1 MMMKLFVALLLVPLV
16 AAFPSE
22 DFFPN
27 PQAEPTPGKHWGLLV
42 AGSNTWDNYR
52 HQADICHAY
61 QILHKN
67 GIPDENIVVMMY
79 DDIAYNSMNPTKGII
94 INRPNGPD
102 VYHGVLKDYTKTEVN
117 PKNFLHILSGN
128 KTAMKG
134 IGSGKVIAS
143 GPDDHVFVY
152 FADHG
157 ATNLIAF
164 QDDYLYA
171 KQLIA
176 TLKKMHTEN
185 KYQKLVFYL
194 EACESGSMFLKL
206 PKDINIYATTA
217 SGPDTSSYACYF
229 DGKLGTYLGDVYS
242 VKWMEDSDK
251 EDLTKETLEAQFKI
265 VKRETNTSV
274 VHQYGDLKLDQ
285 ETLINYQGNGGQG
298 SVPGKPFPPSPLN
311 AINSRDVPLDLLFRR
326 YECET
331 DPVQKRKLMTEV
343 ANMADKQSVVHE
355 ILYNLAY
362 QMTDGDAT
370 MTDMVLNT
378 RGRGVVNWDC
388 FTASLQTFSDEC
400 FSMTELPYAY
410 GQMHVLANLCDLTN
424 CKTTEITLA
433 LKVACP

>member
-1 MMMKLFVALLLVPLV
+1 MKLFLALLLAPLV
-16 AAFPSE
+16 ATFPSE
-22 DFFPN
+22 NFFPL
-27 PQAEPTPGKHWGLLV
+27 PQAEPSPGKHWGLLV

-79 DDIAYNSMNPTKGII
+79 DDIAYNEQNPTQGII

-102 VYHGVLKDYTKTEVN
+102 VYHGVLKDYTKMEVN

-143 GPDDHVFVY
+143 GPNDHVFVY

-164 QDDYLYA
+164 REEVLYA
-171 KQLIA
+171 KDLIR
-176 TLKKMHTEN
+176 TLKKMHKEN

-206 PKDINIYATTA
+206 PKNIDIYATTA
-217 SGPDTSSYACYF
+217 AGPDTSSYACYF
-229 DGKLGTYLGDVYS
+229 DEKLGTYLGDVYS

-251 EDLTKETLEAQFKI
+251 EDLTKETLEQQFMI
-265 VKRETNTSV
+265 VKKETNTSV
-274 VHQYGDLKLDQ
+274 VHQYGDLKFDQ
-285 ETLINYQGNGGQG
+285 NTLINFQGNGGQQ

-311 AINSRDVPLDLLFRR
+311 AIDSRDVPLDILVRR
-326 YECET
+326 FEAT
-331 DPVQKRKLMTEV
+331 TNPVQKRMLMKEV
-343 ANMADKQSVVHE
+343 AALADKQSFVHD
-355 ILYNLAY
+355 LMYNLVIK
-362 QMTDGDAT
+362 MTKGDTMMTAT
-370 MTDMVLNT
+370 VMNT
-378 RGRGVVNWDC
+378 RGRAVENWDC
-388 FTASLQTFSDEC
+388 FTAAVQTFSDVC
-400 FSMTELPYAY
+400 FKMTELPYAW

-424 CKTTEITLA
+424 SQTSDITSA
-433 LKVACP
+433 LKIGCW